1 MIHLQASKPF
11 VIHPKSQIDKHIK
24 ILKELKSTIKKEKY
38 VVSENK
44 QHQPIL
50 MFDVEVQGSVGLK
63 VAMMRQKHM
72 DNPVS
77 IGRFED
83 KIVVFVGSI
92 PNSLKLSWN
101 LPEEIVEKLVEN
113 VRKIM
118 VGLASDEISMMAHE
132 ATHMIDLSTFHGKY
146 QEGSDYLPDNFEE
159 QNWFEMNALF
169 NQVVYLHPDALES
182 TDKFVNYFTT
192 DEDINYEQSEKMV
205 TIHLPE
211 FQEALKS
218 LIKS

>member
-1 MIHLQASKPF
+1 MIHLQALKPF
-11 VIHPKSQIDKHIK
+11 KIHSKSQIDKHIAL
-24 ILKELKSTIKKEKY
+24 LKNLKATINSSKY
-38 VVSENK
+38 TVAKNK

-50 MFDVEVQGSVGLK
+50 MFDAEVQGNVGLK

-72 DNPVS
+72 ENPIS
-77 IGRFED
+77 IGKFED

-92 PNSLKLSWN
+92 PDALKISWD
-101 LPEEIVEKLVEN
+101 LPAETVEKLVNN
-113 VRKIM
+113 VSKIM

-169 NQVVYLHPDALES
+169 NQVVYLHQDALES
-182 TDKFVNYFTT
+182 ADKFINYFTT
-192 DEDINYEQSEKMV
+192 DEDVNYEQSEKIAVARM
-205 TIHLPE
+205 PE
-211 FQEALKS
+211 FLEALKT
-218 LIKS
+218 IVNG